1 VVASITVFIVMPD
14 IFTDNFSRIENPLA
28 SGWDGPIFA
37 GGAQLL
43 ADGAKAA
50 SSAAGVNADSYVN
63 TVLPA
68 DQEARFDENS
78 ANADQR
84 LCLRLTN
91 PNTASPN
98 FFECQFKLDTNNI
111 IIRDVIA
118 GATNFNRWNAPPAD
132 NISMLT
138 ASVLRFRI
146 SGGEKPILSASG
158 LFGADWKVLAYY
170 IYTALADVTL
180 RGPGFAGARVFD
192 NTGGRGFDN
201 FACGDFSEVAPL
213 AVLDPRFGPF

>member
-1 VVASITVFIVMPD
+1 MPD
-14 IFTDNFSRIENPLA
+14 IFTDNFNRVENPLA
-28 SGWDGPIFA
+28 SGWAGPILT
-37 GGAQLL
+37 GNAQLQ
-43 ADGAKAA
+43 ADGTKAT
-50 SSAAGVNADSYVN
+50 STAAGVNGESYVN

-78 ANADQR
+78 NNADQR
-84 LCLRLTN
+84 LVLRLTN
-91 PNTASPN
+91 PGASPN

-118 GATNFNRWNAPPAD
+118 SVTNFNRWNAPPAD

-146 SGGEKPILSASG
+146 SGGEKPVLSALG
-158 LFGADWKVLAYY
+158 LFGTEWKILAYY
-170 IYTALADVTL
+170 IYTNLADATL